1 LQHSLHASPIHRL
14 WKRLIFQSKFLLPS
28 TFRLFVYQHSRVPN
42 FWAPS
47 PLAIDIHFS
56 GFHLCELH
64 HHLQWY
70 TLLSST
76 LYSTNISSAGTW
88 VSSVFIQ
95 SYSKWNHTAWKH
107 ENVGTKD
114 PEFWNV
120 QILLLCHCNILPF
133 TVRTISFMIVKAP
146 LVNMTYWGDLKT
158 PGRKFGNLGAWD
170 CKTQMK
176 NTHRNINVT

>member
-1 LQHSLHASPIHRL
+1 MQQSPPMSTDTNCNSPLHASLTHRL
-14 WKRLIFQSKFLLPS
+14 WKRSIFQSKFLLPS
-28 TFRLFVYQHSRVPN
+28 SFRLFLYQHSRVPN

-47 PLAIDIHFS
+47 PLGTDIHFS

-64 HHLQWY
+64 QHLHWH
-70 TLLSST
+70 TLLFST
-76 LYSTNISSAGTW
+76 FYSTNISSAGTW
-88 VSSVFIQ
+88 VLCVFVQ

-133 TVRTISFMIVKAP
+133 TMRTISFMIVKAP

-158 PGRKFGNLGAWD
+158 PGRNLE
-170 CKTQMK
+170 T
-176 NTHRNINVT
+176 